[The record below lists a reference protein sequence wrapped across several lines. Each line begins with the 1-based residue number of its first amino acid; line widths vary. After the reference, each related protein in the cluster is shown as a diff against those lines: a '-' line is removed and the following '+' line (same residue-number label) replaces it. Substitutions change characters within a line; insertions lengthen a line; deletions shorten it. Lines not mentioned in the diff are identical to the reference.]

1 MSHAYTCLL
10 TLVLWLILAVDS
22 KILQPFT
29 LIKKSEESPE
39 PASTETEGV
48 NFDEYPIIV
57 PKRAALLLDRIMVAL
72 QKAVD
77 EDNISNTRG
86 YMPEA
91 LAIIV
96 PKRAALLLDRIMVAL
111 QKAVDEDNISNTRG
125 YMPEALAVIIP
136 PSNPC

>member
-10 TLVLWLILAVDS
+10 TLFLWLILAVDS

-29 LIKKSEESPE
+29 LIKKSEEFAE
-39 PASTETEGV
+39 PASNEPESV
-48 NFDEYPIIV
+48 NFDEYPVVV

-72 QKAVD
+72 QKSLD

-91 LAIIV
+91 LAMS
-96 PKRAALLLDRIMVAL
+96 PQRRNQ
-111 QKAVDEDNISNTRG
+111 QKGRTYWRCYFNAVS
-125 YMPEALAVIIP
+125 
-136 PSNPC
+136 CF